1 MSFSNMMQSGFGPGA
16 VGILL
21 AMLVLGGFGV
31 LFIFAVEGEDN
42 PALATAAIT
51 ALRAKAESQGC
62 TDFTPLWAGQN
73 TSGCQNLPAAE
84 LTRNLAHKLGR

>member
-1 MSFSNMMQSGFGPGA
+1 M
-16 VGILL
+16 LL
-21 AMLVLGGFGV
+21 RKRVWDIMRED
-31 LFIFAVEGEDN
+31 FAFVREDSS
-42 PALATAAIT
+42 LADAIT